1 MFECRFCD
9 VSPLDCGFKRDIL
22 RALSLIEEYVSN
34 STVAEIEEIITA
46 SVDKCP
52 DFTPREEFGND

>member
-1 MFECRFCD
+1 MHECRCCD
-9 VSPLDCGFKRDIL
+9 VSSLDCSFKRDVL
-22 RALSLIEEYVSN
+22 KALNLIEGYV
-34 STVAEIEEIITA
+34 TQKAIDDIEEIIAA